1 MGISASG
8 EMENFVINN
17 LLLNRLWFFIFL
29 TTINKSVN
37 IFLLWMHK

>member
-29 TTINKSVN
+29 TTINKFVN